1 MAVIGACF
9 SVCAHPM
16 SLEQGD
22 RGWCVPNGETACG
35 YASASSKEL
44 LSVLYT
50 SATLREPI
58 QQLLDR
64 TLGVEAGG

>member
-1 MAVIGACF
+1 MAVMGACF

-22 RGWCVPNGETACG
+22 RGCCVPNGETACG
-35 YASASSKEL
+35 YGSARSKEL
-44 LSVLYT
+44 LSVLSM
-50 SATLREPI
+50 SATLREPV
-58 QQLLDR
+58 QQFPDR